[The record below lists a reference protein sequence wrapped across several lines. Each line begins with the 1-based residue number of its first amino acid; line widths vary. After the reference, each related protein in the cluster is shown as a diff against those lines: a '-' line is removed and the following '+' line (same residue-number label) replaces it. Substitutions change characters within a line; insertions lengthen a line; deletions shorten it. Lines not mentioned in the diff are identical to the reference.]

1 MIIRVSL
8 SLAASLSLISA
19 IVPAHATVV
28 ITGITSSVPTAYNF
42 APSTVI
48 TFDDLEVTDPPG
60 GYIVSSSPFISDGYL
75 FTGKGGVVNGST
87 PVTFMAPA
95 GDTTNY
101 LATTD
106 NKGSGSES
114 VSFGSTQSKFG
125 LYWGSVD
132 SYNTLTFLLG
142 GKVVGKFTGSDVA
155 SSFDKYGN
163 SGVSDYVNFAGK
175 FDEVTFSA
183 TEAAFEVDNLA
194 IAGAVPEPATWA
206 LMLAGFAG
214 LGFAGYRQTKRSG
227 NLAVA

>member
-1 MIIRVSL
+1 M
-8 SLAASLSLISA
+8 
-19 IVPAHATVV
+19 
-28 ITGITSSVPTAYNF
+28 
-42 APSTVI
+42 
-48 TFDDLEVTDPPG
+48 
-60 GYIVSSSPFISDGYL
+60 
-75 FTGKGGVVNGST
+75 
-87 PVTFMAPA
+87 
-95 GDTTNY
+95 
-101 LATTD
+101 
-106 NKGSGSES
+106 
-114 VSFGSTQSKFG
+114 SFGSTQSKFG